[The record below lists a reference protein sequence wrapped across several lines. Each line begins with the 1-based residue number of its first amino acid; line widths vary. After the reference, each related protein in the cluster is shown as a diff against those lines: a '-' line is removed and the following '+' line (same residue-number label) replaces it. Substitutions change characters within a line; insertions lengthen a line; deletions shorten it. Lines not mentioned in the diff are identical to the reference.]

1 MTISRKELLESLK
14 RAMPAIETGTPTLQ
28 GADSFVFHDG
38 KIFSYNDSI
47 AVYIPLAITGLVDEG
62 IEGAV
67 HADEFFKV
75 ISKFSADEINFA
87 VTGNNT
93 WMLKCGKAKVEVTL
107 MDFDFTTR
115 LQGVT
120 PDENAWVKI
129 SDEFVNGIGAC
140 KMAVNKTPL
149 AGIYIKGKT
158 IVSTDGYQINKFEMK
173 DTDLP
178 TLWISDNSANELL
191 KLSGLVE
198 MQLQG
203 TWAHFK
209 SSDGTVFSIK
219 TLQAE
224 KFPFDRI
231 VALLDTSKPKEDDFH
246 ASFPMELFGAI
257 DRADSFAIDISEHSA
272 VRLVLSNQNIE
283 VSAERTSGK
292 YSEKVAW
299 GEGVEFKETIEPMTV
314 YVDATMMS
322 FMAKRSLEFY
332 LQKFTAKN
340 GKTIPRLLFVSDS
353 SCHLMTTFTMGD

>member
-1 MTISRKELLESLK
+1 MTISKKALLESLK
-14 RAMPAIETGTPTLQ
+14 MAMPAIETGTPTLQ
-28 GADSFVFHDG
+28 GADAFVFHDG

-47 AVYIPLAITGLVDEG
+47 AVYVPLATAGLVDEV

-75 ISKFSADEINFA
+75 ISKFSGDEINFA

-93 WMLKCGKAKVEVTL
+93 WILKCGKAKAEMTL

-120 PDENAWVKI
+120 PDENAWIKI
-129 SDEFVNGIGAC
+129 SDEFVNGLGAC

-149 AGIYIKGKT
+149 AGIYIKDKT

-173 DTDLP
+173 DTSLP
-178 TLWISDNSANELL
+178 TVWISDNSANELL
-191 KLSGLVE
+191 KIKGLTD

-209 SSDGTVFSIK
+209 SFDGTVFSIK

-224 KFPFDRI
+224 KFPFERI
-231 VALLDTSKPKEDDFH
+231 VALLDTSKPKENDFH
-246 ASFPMELFGAI
+246 ALFPLELFEAI
-257 DRADSFAIDISEHSA
+257 DRANSFAIDISGHSA
-272 VRLVLSNQNIE
+272 IRLVISSHNIE

-299 GEGVEFKETIEPMTV
+299 AEGQDLKSEIEPMTV

-340 GKTIPRLLFVSDS
+340 GKMIPRLLFVSDS
-353 SCHLMTTFTMGD
+353 SCHLMTTFTMDE

>member
-14 RAMPAIETGTPTLQ
+14 RAMPAIETGTTTLQ

-47 AVYIPLAITGLVDEG
+47 AVYVPLATTGLVDED

-75 ISKFSADEINFA
+75 ISKFSADEINFS
-87 VTGNNT
+87 VTENNT
-93 WMLKCGKAKVEVTL
+93 WILKCGKAKVEMTL

-129 SDEFVNGIGAC
+129 SDEFVNGLGIC

-149 AGIYIKGKT
+149 AGIYIKDKT

-173 DTDLP
+173 ETELP
-178 TLWISDNSANELL
+178 TFWISDNSVTELL

-209 SSDGTVFSIK
+209 SSDGVVFSIK

-224 KFPFDRI
+224 KFPFDRVI
-231 VALLDTSKPKEDDFH
+231 GLLDTSKPKEGDFH
-246 ASFPMELFGAI
+246 AMFPMELFGAI
-257 DRADSFAIDISEHSA
+257 DRADSFAIDISERSV

-299 GEGVEFKETIEPMTV
+299 GEGVEFKETIEPITV

-332 LQKFTAKN
+332 LQNFKSKT
-340 GKTIPRLLFVSDS
+340 GKAIPRLLFVSDS
-353 SCHLMTTFTMGD
+353 SCHLMTTFIMGD

>member
-28 GADSFVFHDG
+28 GADAFVFHDG

-47 AVYIPLAITGLVDEG
+47 AVFVPLAITGLVDENV
-62 IEGAV
+62 EGAV

-75 ISKFSADEINFA
+75 ISKFSGDEINFA
-87 VTGNNT
+87 VTENNT
-93 WMLKCGKAKVEVTL
+93 WILKCGKAKAEMTL
-107 MDFDFTTR
+107 MDFDFTAR

-120 PDENAWVKI
+120 PNEDLWVKI
-129 SDEFVNGIGAC
+129 SDEFVNGLGIC

-149 AGIYIKGKT
+149 AGIYIKDKT

-173 DTDLP
+173 ETELP
-178 TLWISDNSANELL
+178 TFWISDNSVTELL
-191 KLSGLVE
+191 KLKGLVE

-209 SSDGTVFSIK
+209 SSDGAVFSIK

-224 KFPFDRI
+224 KFPFDKI
-231 VALLDTSKPKEDDFH
+231 VKLLDTSKPKDDDFH
-246 ASFPMELFGAI
+246 ASFPMELFEVI
-257 DRADSFAIDISEHSA
+257 DRANSFAIDISEHSA
-272 VRLVLSNQNIE
+272 VRLVISSQGIE
-283 VSAERTSGK
+283 VSAERSSGK

-299 GEGVEFKETIEPMTV
+299 TEGELKTEIEPMTV

-322 FMAKRSLEFY
+322 FMGKRSLEFY
-332 LQKFTAKN
+332 LQKFTSRS
-340 GKTIPRLLFVSDS
+340 GKAIPRLLFVSDS
-353 SCHLMTTFTMGD
+353 SIHLMTTFTVDE

>member
-1 MTISRKELLESLK
+1 MTISRKELLDSLK

-28 GADSFVFHDG
+28 GADAFVFHDG

-62 IEGAV
+62 IEGSV

-120 PDENAWVKI
+120 PDENSWVKI

-149 AGIYIKGKT
+149 AGIYISGKNV
-158 IVSTDGYQINKFEMK
+158 VSTDGYQINKFEMK

-224 KFPFDRI
+224 KFPFDR
-231 VALLDTSKPKEDDFH
+231 VVSLLDTSKPKEDDFH
-246 ASFPMELFGAI
+246 AMFPMELFGAI
-257 DRADSFAIDISEHSA
+257 DRANSFAIDLSEHSV
-272 VRLVLSNQNIE
+272 VRLVISSQHIE
-283 VSAERTSGK
+283 VSSERASGK
-292 YSEKVAW
+292 YLEKVSW
-299 GEGVEFKETIEPMTV
+299 GQELKEAVEPMTV

-322 FMAKRSLEFY
+322 FMSKRSLEFY
-332 LQKFTAKN
+332 LKKMKSN
-340 GKTIPRLLFVSDS
+340 SGKIIPRLLFVSDS
-353 SCHLMTTFTMGD
+353 SCHLMTTFITMDE

>member
-1 MTISRKELLESLK
+1 MTISRKELLDSLK

-28 GADSFVFHDG
+28 GADAFVFHDG

-62 IEGAV
+62 IEGSV

-120 PDENAWVKI
+120 PDENSWVKI
-129 SDEFVNGIGAC
+129 SDEFVSGIGAC

-149 AGIYIKGKT
+149 AGIYISGKN

-224 KFPFDRI
+224 KFPFDR
-231 VALLDTSKPKEDDFH
+231 VVSLLDTSKPKEDDFH
-246 ASFPMELFGAI
+246 AMFPMELFGAI
-257 DRADSFAIDISEHSA
+257 DRANSFAIDISEHSA

-283 VSAERTSGK
+283 VSSERTSGK

-332 LQKFTAKN
+332 LQRFTAKS
-340 GKTIPRLLFVSDS
+340 GKVIPRLLFVSDS

>member
-28 GADSFVFHDG
+28 GADAFVFHDG

-120 PDENAWVKI
+120 PDENSWVKI
-129 SDEFVNGIGAC
+129 SDEFVSGIGAC

-149 AGIYIKGKT
+149 AGIYIKDKT

-246 ASFPMELFGAI
+246 AMFPMELFGAI
-257 DRADSFAIDISEHSA
+257 DRANSFAIDISEHSA

-340 GKTIPRLLFVSDS
+340 GKVIPRLLFVSDS